1 MTRRGQWFLMFYL
14 DFYSSAIS
22 PKIEQVLYFQNMTLE
37 FRLVVTRPS
46 CLTNQKWN
54 IFKVHVFWEGHKI
67 WRKLPFSFDVTN

>member
-1 MTRRGQWFLMFYL
+1 MILTLNVFQCYFFKKMTRRGQWFLMFYL

-46 CLTNQKWN
+46 CLTNQK
-54 IFKVHVFWEGHKI
+54 
-67 WRKLPFSFDVTN
+67 